1 MIGEMIRRF
10 RTEKD
15 LSQAELSEMVNI
27 VQTHISRI
35 ERGLAMPSVELLIQ
49 LVQTLEIPSAELL
62 GALGLSAETRLPPH
76 GSGEIEKSLIQLLES
91 MPDLNDEQRKRVQA
105 CLDDQMEIARLR
117 RAVSESG
124 KSAE

>member
-10 RTEKD
+10 RKKKD

-35 ERGLAMPSVELLIQ
+35 ERGTAMPSVELLIQ

-62 GALGLSAETRLPPH
+62 NALGLSDQTKLLPLEA
-76 GSGEIEKSLIQLLES
+76 GELQKSLVQLLEA
-91 MPDLNDEQRKRVQA
+91 MPELNDEQRQRVQT
-105 CLDDQMEIARLR
+105 CLEDQMEIARLR
-117 RAVSESG
+117 KAVSG
-124 KSAE
+124 KDWRSR

>member
-1 MIGEMIRRF
+1 
-10 RTEKD
+10 
-15 LSQAELSEMVNI
+15 
-27 VQTHISRI
+27 
-35 ERGLAMPSVELLIQ
+35 MPSVELLIQ
-49 LVQTLEIPSAELL
+49 LVQTLESPSAELL

-76 GSGEIEKSLIQLLES
+76 GSGEIEKSLLQLLES

-117 RAVSESG
+117 RAVSGSG